1 MSQLSLEPLYIIDHN
16 LSYKFADVFIAVGF
30 NVTSVMKA
38 FPGRESVP
46 DDEIIDWLA
55 QRGRQ
60 NAVWVTADE
69 EAQKVH
75 AKLILAKDISVL
87 WIWRPKGGLTGLQEL
102 QLLSLVIEH
111 VTALVG
117 AAQNP
122 IYLRASLH
130 GRRPKLERIVSPLT
144 SRRLIFRRIPLPR

>member
-1 MSQLSLEPLYIIDHN
+1 MSQLSLEPLYLIDHN
-16 LSYKFADVFIAVGF
+16 LSYKFADVLVAVGF
-30 NVTSVMKA
+30 NVTSVTKA
-38 FPGRESVP
+38 FPGRERVL

-60 NAVWVTADE
+60 NAVWITADE

-75 AKLILAKDISVL
+75 AKLIVAKYISVL

-111 VTALVG
+111 VTVLVV

-130 GRRPKLERIVSPLT
+130 GRRSKLERIVSPLT
-144 SRRLIFRRIPLPR
+144 SKKLDYRPVLLPR